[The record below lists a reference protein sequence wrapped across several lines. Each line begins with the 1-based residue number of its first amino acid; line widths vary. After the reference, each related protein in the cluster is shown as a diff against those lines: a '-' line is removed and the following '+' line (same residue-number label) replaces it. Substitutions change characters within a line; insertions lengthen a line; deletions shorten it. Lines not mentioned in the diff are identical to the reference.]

1 MDDIRK
7 RSGQHTLARQKII
20 QKRIFTNKPITEQGG
35 AFTFLVGPSPGFRV
49 NADPDTDPDPAF
61 FLIADP
67 DSGSRIRIRI
77 PDPDPG
83 FDDLKLKKIYS
94 WKFNCYFLDQ
104 KLPFTYP

>member
-7 RSGQHTLARQKII
+7 RSGQYTLARQKII

-49 NADPDTDPDPAF
+49 NADPDTDPDSSIF
-61 FLIADP
+61 SNCG
-67 DSGSRIRIRI
+67 SGFRIQTR
-77 PDPDPG
+77 DPDPG

-94 WKFNCYFLDQ
+94 WKFKCYFLDQ